1 MSVVKEIKKEL
12 GIVLVMKTWT
22 KYFTQEQLY
31 LVLAETLNET
41 ILTTKMKLVGYLL
54 YQKRI
59 YLIVE
64 SHHNDEDKFV
74 KVFVKLLSQ
83 KLSNLAIERNK
94 VEKFLK
100 ERANYKDPMEL
111 FYRYPLDD
119 FNLKLLLKGEV
130 PNLGYYDP
138 KLEMTKNF
146 LRHYNYSSFKNYHH
160 EKGPVLMFIHP
171 YV

>member
-1 MSVVKEIKKEL
+1 MSGVKEIKIEL

-22 KYFTQEQLY
+22 KYFTQEELY

-41 ILTTKMKLVGYLL
+41 ILTTKMKLVGYML

-64 SHHNDEDKFV
+64 SQHNDEDKFV

-83 KLSNLAIERNK
+83 KLSNLAIDRNN

-100 ERANYKDPMEL
+100 ERANYKDPMDL

-119 FNLKLLLKGEV
+119 HNLKLLLKGEV

-160 EKGPVLMFIHP
+160 EKGPVLMFIHAH
-171 YV
+171 V